1 MQIYTVHEPL
11 RPPQPLER
19 WTLDERAQALVFVKE
34 GFSLP
39 AFLFGPFWLLAHRL
53 WLPLALYIAAAVVL
67 LAVLSSM
74 PGGASVLGSLLFL
87 AALAFGLEAN
97 GLLRWGLER
106 RASPMIGAVAGKTF
120 EECEQRFLT
129 GWLAE
134 QRQAQGDARGLE
146 AAGPHAGP
154 RATAATSGA
163 GTTGTGTRVPG
174 SDAGAGLPRS
184 ASATSGLPHSVYR

>member
-39 AFLFGPFWLLAHRL
+39 AFVFGPFWLVAKRL
-53 WLPLALYIAAAVVL
+53 WLPLALYIAAAVIVL
-67 LAVLSSM
+67 GVLSSV
-74 PGGASVLGSLLFL
+74 PGGGSILGSLLVL

-106 RASPMIGAVAGKTF
+106 RGIPMIGAVAGKTF
-120 EECEQRFLT
+120 EDCEQRFLV

-134 QRQAQGDARGLE
+134 QREAQWRARGGTASIGTAASHPGPDAAPGGPAGTGVPE
-146 AAGPHAGP
+146 AGAPGGGAGSAPPTAAGAP
-154 RATAATSGA
+154 
-163 GTTGTGTRVPG
+163 
-174 SDAGAGLPRS
+174 
-184 ASATSGLPHSVYR
+184 